1 MSSESIIA
9 LVAVIASGVLGVT
22 SLAFSFWNSS
32 SERSQ
37 RLNER
42 KEDHREWYKRTLFEK
57 RLEVAQEAY
66 AWWRRLSEA
75 VARASGN
82 PDPVNAERA
91 VVREVAQQAR
101 DWYDKNSLC
110 LERPGPSEFVGLTN
124 SALVWADG
132 RDVNIQKSLNE
143 VYNWIRN
150 VADRLLE
157 SEDPQQAEASHDR

>member
-1 MSSESIIA
+1 MSQVAQVA
-9 LVAVIASGVLGVT
+9 LITGSVGLL
-22 SLAFSFWNSS
+22 SLLFTLWFNARARKGDQEQRSV
-32 SERSQ
+32 ERREEYQ
-37 RLNER
+37 
-42 KEDHREWYKRTLFEK
+42 EWYKRTLFEK
-57 RLEVAQEAY
+57 RLQVAQEAY
-66 AWWRRLSEA
+66 AWWRRLNEA

-82 PDPVNAERA
+82 PDPVSAERA
-91 VVREVAQQAR
+91 VVRELAQQAR

-124 SALVWADG
+124 TALAWADG

-150 VADRLLE
+150 AADRLLE